1 MTTILLVED
10 DPAVIS
16 VTEELLV
23 SAGYKVA
30 IAISAEDAL
39 KRLVLGGIDIVF
51 SDVRLGRGHDGY
63 WLADEIHDILPDLP
77 ILLTSGYTN
86 RVRLNNWPIIYKPYL
101 LRNLIAAI
109 KAVLAGNPGEI
120 TVWPH

>member
-23 SAGYKVA
+23 SAGYQIVTA
-30 IAISAEDAL
+30 TSAEDAL

-51 SDVRLGRGHDGY
+51 SDVRLGRGNDGY
-63 WLADEIHDILPDLP
+63 WLADEIHDILPTLP